1 MMGVTAENRRKDR
14 GKARVS
20 ARGVARE
27 KAGKRRSAVPTLLSL
42 VLLVVVVAVAFF
54 GRTALVS
61 AAPGL
66 ARLYAAIG
74 MPVNVLGLDLVD
86 VYPSRDV
93 EGGAPGLVVEG
104 TIVNVASRQVDVP
117 SLRLTLLDA
126 AGERVGGWQAEPSLT
141 RLAPGESQKFRTR
154 LASPPDQAR
163 KVSVS
168 FASPGT
174 KG

>member
-1 MMGVTAENRRKDR
+1 M
-14 GKARVS
+14 S
-20 ARGVARE
+20 ARGAAGE
-27 KAGKRRSAVPTLLSL
+27 KAGQRRSAVPTLLSL
-42 VLLVVVVAVAFF
+42 ALLVIVVAVAVL
-54 GRTALVS
+54 GRTALVG

-66 ARLYAAIG
+66 ARLYAAVG
-74 MPVNVLGLDLVD
+74 VPVNVVGLDLVD
-86 VYPSRDV
+86 IYPSRDV

-104 TIVNVASRQVDVP
+104 TIVNVTSRKVDVP

-126 AGERVGGWQAEPSLT
+126 SGERVGGWQAEPTLT

>member
-1 MMGVTAENRRKDR
+1 MSVRGANAGTA
-14 GKARVS
+14 GKA
-20 ARGVARE
+20 
-27 KAGKRRSAVPTLLSL
+27 AGQRRSAVPTLLSL
-42 VLLVVVVAVAFF
+42 VLLVAVVAVAFL

-74 MPVNVLGLDLVD
+74 LPVNVVGLDLVD

-104 TIVNVASRQVDVP
+104 TIVNIASGQVDVP

-141 RLAPGESQKFRTR
+141 RLAPGERQKFRTR

>member
-1 MMGVTAENRRKDR
+1 MMGVTAENCREDR

-20 ARGVARE
+20 ARGVVRE

-117 SLRLTLLDA
+117 TLRLTLLDA

-141 RLAPGESQKFRTR
+141 RLAPGERQKFRTR